1 MNIAL
6 ISLAF
11 CLAAAPERMEWNVDG
26 VTREALV
33 ATGDMKLPSGAP
45 LVFVFHGH
53 GGNMRGAARKFRL
66 QELWPEAVVIY
77 PQGLPTPTRLDP
89 EGKRPGWQNTAGVKE
104 DRDLKF
110 FDAMLA
116 TAHSKLHVDPA
127 RIYVSG
133 HSNGGGFTYLLWAS
147 RAKALAAVAP
157 IAAGTPKPDSLAPLP
172 AMHVAGRNDRI
183 VPFAGQERTMA
194 AVRRV
199 DGCSEESSE
208 WAKDCLLYPSKT
220 GTPFVS
226 LIHPGGHEVPDE
238 APPLVVRFFK
248 EHAKAAAPAAATG
261 AGS

>member
-11 CLAAAPERMEWNVDG
+11 CLAAAPERMEWSVDG

-33 ATGDMKLPSGAP
+33 AIPNTKIPDGAP

-53 GGNMRGAARKFRL
+53 GGNMRGAARKLHL

-77 PQGLPTPTRLDP
+77 PQGLPTPTRRDP

-116 TAHSKLHVDPA
+116 TAQSKLHVDRS
-127 RIYVSG
+127 RIYVTG

-147 RAKALAAVAP
+147 RAKTLAAVAP
-157 IAAGTPKPDSLAPLP
+157 IAAATLKPDALSPLP

-183 VPFAGQERTMA
+183 VPFAGQERTME

-199 DGCSEESSE
+199 DGCGDESSE

-220 GTPFVS
+220 ATPFVS

-238 APPLVVRFFK
+238 APPLIVRFFK
-248 EHAKAAAPAAATG
+248 EHAKAAATATG